1 MEISPNI
8 CRNLTE
14 VSLIFRIIMKNRTP
28 TYKKLM
34 KISCRP
40 SDRIKILV
48 KRKLENFIEI
58 TVKYHKNLTQISQN
72 ILNRTI
78 ILLQSDENIFGIWKC
93 AFGTWV
99 CVFGLESM
107 YLVFGVYI
115 FGIGNCVFGIVNS
128 VILEHNKSGK

>member
-34 KISCRP
+34 
-40 SDRIKILV
+40 KILV